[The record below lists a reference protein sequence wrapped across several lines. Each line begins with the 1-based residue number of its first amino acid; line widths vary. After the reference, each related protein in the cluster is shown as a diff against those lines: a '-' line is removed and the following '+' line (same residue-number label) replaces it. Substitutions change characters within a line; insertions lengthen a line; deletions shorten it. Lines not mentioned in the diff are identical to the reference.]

1 MMSAANDP
9 NLLSRE
15 ALDFAPDLLAMQER
29 PPAKLPGVIL
39 YAVIA
44 LFAVLLAW
52 AYLAKLDVV
61 ATADGKLIPKSY
73 LKIVQPAEG
82 GILKEILV
90 NEGDKVQAGQVLMRM
105 DAVLGEA
112 DTKILDSEV
121 QQRQLQLRR
130 IDAGL
135 ADRPLA
141 MVAKDDANLFRQIQA
156 QHAAQQLAYRDALAQ
171 ERAMAT
177 RTREELSA
185 AQQIERKLAQTLPSL
200 KEQEDAWKKL
210 GKEGFAG
217 KLQVQEKERERM
229 EKEQDFKA
237 QRYTVESQRAAIAQ
251 SEQRMAQITSNYRQ
265 QLQNERVQ
273 IQAELSKLQQELAK
287 QQHKNAL
294 QELKAP
300 HAGVV
305 KDVATHTIGTVVAP
319 GTILMSLVPVDEP
332 LMAEVMVKN
341 DDVGF
346 VRAGQSVRLKLA
358 AYPFQKYGMV
368 EGKITHIGADASDA
382 PPNNGGAQQAMM
394 PTTYKAIVT
403 LDQQQLDVQG
413 QRYPLTPG
421 MQVSAEIHQGER
433 TVLEY
438 LVSPIKGVF
447 QEAARER

>member
-9 NLLSRE
+9 KLLSRE

-44 LFAVLLAW
+44 LFVVLFAW
-52 AYLAKLDVV
+52 ACLAKLDVV
-61 ATADGKLIPKSY
+61 ATAEGKLVPKTY

-105 DAVLGEA
+105 DAAIGEA
-112 DTKILDSEV
+112 DTKILDSEI

-141 MVAKDDANLFRQIQA
+141 MLAKDDVNLFRQIQA

-171 ERAMAT
+171 ERAMANKAQ
-177 RTREELSA
+177 EDLSA
-185 AQQIERKLAQTLPSL
+185 AQQIERKLAQTLPS
-200 KEQEDAWKKL
+200 
-210 GKEGFAG
+210 
-217 KLQVQEKERERM
+217 V
-229 EKEQDFKA
+229 KEQDLKA
-237 QRYTVESQRAAIAQ
+237 QRFTVESQRAAITQ
-251 SEQRMAQITSNYRQ
+251 SQQRMAQVTSNYRQ

-273 IQAELSKLQQELAK
+273 MQAELTKFQQELAK

-300 HAGVV
+300 HDGVV

-319 GTILMSLVPVDEP
+319 GTILLSLVPIDEP

-346 VRAGQSVRLKLA
+346 VRQGQSVKLKLA

-368 EGKITHIGADASDA
+368 EGKVTHIGADASDA
-382 PPNNGGAQQAMM
+382 PPNNGGQPALP
-394 PTTYKAIVT
+394 PTSYKAIVT
-403 LDQQQLDVQG
+403 LERQQLDAQG
-413 QRYPLTPG
+413 QRFTLTPG
-421 MQVSAEIHQGER
+421 MQVVAEIHEGER

>member
-1 MMSAANDP
+1 
-9 NLLSRE
+9 
-15 ALDFAPDLLAMQER
+15 
-29 PPAKLPGVIL
+29 
-39 YAVIA
+39 
-44 LFAVLLAW
+44 
-52 AYLAKLDVV
+52 
-61 ATADGKLIPKSY
+61 
-73 LKIVQPAEG
+73 
-82 GILKEILV
+82 
-90 NEGDKVQAGQVLMRM
+90 
-105 DAVLGEA
+105 
-112 DTKILDSEV
+112 
-121 QQRQLQLRR
+121 
-130 IDAGL
+130 
-135 ADRPLA
+135 
-141 MVAKDDANLFRQIQA
+141 
-156 QHAAQQLAYRDALAQ
+156 
-171 ERAMAT
+171 
-177 RTREELSA
+177 
-185 AQQIERKLAQTLPSL
+185 
-200 KEQEDAWKKL
+200 
-210 GKEGFAG
+210 
-217 KLQVQEKERERM
+217 
-229 EKEQDFKA
+229 
-237 QRYTVESQRAAIAQ
+237 
-251 SEQRMAQITSNYRQ
+251 MAQITSNYRQ

>member
-9 NLLSRE
+9 KLLSHE

-29 PPAKLPGVIL
+29 PPAKLPGVVL

-44 LFAVLLAW
+44 LVAVLIAW
-52 AYLAKLDVV
+52 ACFAKLDVV
-61 ATADGKLIPKSY
+61 ATAEGKLVPKTY

-82 GILKEILV
+82 GILTEILV

-105 DAVLGEA
+105 DAAIGEA
-112 DTKILDSEV
+112 DTKILDSEI

-141 MVAKDDANLFRQIQA
+141 MLAKDDVNLFRQIQA

-171 ERAMAT
+171 ERAMANKAQ
-177 RTREELSA
+177 EDLSA
-185 AQQIERKLAQTLPSL
+185 AQQIEHKLAQTLPSV
-200 KEQEDAWKKL
+200 KEQAEAWKKL

-217 KLQVQEKERERM
+217 KLQVQEKERERI
-229 EKEQDFKA
+229 EKEQDLKA
-237 QRYTVESQRAAIAQ
+237 QRFTVEGQRAAITQ
-251 SEQRMAQITSNYRQ
+251 SQQRTAQITSNYRQ

-273 IQAELSKLQQELAK
+273 MQAELSKFQQELAK

-300 HAGVV
+300 HDGVV

-319 GTILMSLVPVDEP
+319 GTILLSLVPMDEP

-346 VRAGQSVRLKLA
+346 VRQGQAVKLKLA

-368 EGKITHIGADASDA
+368 EGKVTHIGADASDA
-382 PPNNGGAQQAMM
+382 PPNNGGQPALP
-394 PTTYKAIVT
+394 PTSYKAIVT
-403 LDQQQLDVQG
+403 LERQQLDAQG
-413 QRYPLTPG
+413 QRFTLTPG
-421 MQVSAEIHQGER
+421 MQVVAEIHQGER

>member
-9 NLLSRE
+9 KLLSRE

-29 PPAKLPGVIL
+29 PPAKLPGVVL

-44 LFAVLLAW
+44 LCAVLFAW
-52 AYLAKLDVV
+52 ACFAKLDVV
-61 ATADGKLIPKSY
+61 ATAEGKLVPQSY
-73 LKIVQPAEG
+73 LKIVQPSEG

-105 DAVLGEA
+105 DAAIGEA
-112 DTKILDSEV
+112 DTKILDSEI

-141 MVAKDDANLFRQIQA
+141 MLAKDDVNLFRQIQA

-171 ERAMAT
+171 ERAMANKAQ
-177 RTREELSA
+177 EDLSA
-185 AQQIERKLAQTLPSL
+185 AQQIERKLAQTLPSV
-200 KEQEDAWKKL
+200 KEQEEAWKKL

-217 KLQVQEKERERM
+217 KLQVQEKERERI
-229 EKEQDFKA
+229 EKEQDLNA
-237 QRYTVESQRAAIAQ
+237 QRFTVESQRAAITQ
-251 SEQRMAQITSNYRQ
+251 SQQRMAPITSNYRQ

-273 IQAELSKLQQELAK
+273 MQAELSKFQQELAK

-319 GTILMSLVPVDEP
+319 GTILLSLVPIDEP

-341 DDVGF
+341 NDVGF
-346 VRAGQSVRLKLA
+346 VRQGQTVKLKLA

-368 EGKITHIGADASDA
+368 EGKVTHIGADASDA
-382 PPNNGGAQQAMM
+382 PPNNGGQSAL
-394 PTTYKAIVT
+394 PLTSYKAIVT
-403 LDQQQLDVQG
+403 LDRQQLDAQG
-413 QRYPLTPG
+413 QRFTLTAG
-421 MQVSAEIHQGER
+421 MQVVAEIHQGER

-438 LVSPIKGVF
+438 LISPVKGVF

>member
-9 NLLSRE
+9 KLLSRE

-29 PPAKLPGVIL
+29 PPAKLPGVVL

-44 LFAVLLAW
+44 LVAVLIAW
-52 AYLAKLDVV
+52 ACFAKLDVV
-61 ATADGKLIPKSY
+61 ATAEGKLVPKTY

-82 GILKEILV
+82 GILTEILV

-105 DAVLGEA
+105 DAAIGEA
-112 DTKILDSEV
+112 DTKILDSEI

-141 MVAKDDANLFRQIQA
+141 MLAKDDVNLFRQIQA

-171 ERAMAT
+171 ERAMANKAQ
-177 RTREELSA
+177 EDLSA
-185 AQQIERKLAQTLPSL
+185 AQQIEHKLAQTLPSV
-200 KEQEDAWKKL
+200 KEQAEAWKKL

-217 KLQVQEKERERM
+217 KLQVQEKERERI
-229 EKEQDFKA
+229 EKEQDLKA
-237 QRYTVESQRAAIAQ
+237 QRFTVEGQRAAITQ
-251 SEQRMAQITSNYRQ
+251 SQQRTAQITSNYRQ

-273 IQAELSKLQQELAK
+273 MQAELTKFQQELAK

-300 HAGVV
+300 HDGVV

-319 GTILMSLVPVDEP
+319 GTILLSLVPMDEP

-346 VRAGQSVRLKLA
+346 VRQGQAVKLKLA

-368 EGKITHIGADASDA
+368 EGKVTHIGADASDA
-382 PPNNGGAQQAMM
+382 PPNNGGQPALP
-394 PTTYKAIVT
+394 PTSYKAIVT
-403 LDQQQLDVQG
+403 LERQQLDVQG
-413 QRYPLTPG
+413 QRFTLTPG
-421 MQVSAEIHQGER
+421 MQVVAEIHQGER